1 MGSDLIVIAV
11 AGASGS
17 GKSLLSHTIVDEL
30 GSEYVT
36 VITEDSYYKDHSNM
50 SFEELQHLNY
60 DHPNA
65 FDHDLL
71 VSHLQALKAGK
82 SIEVPIY
89 DYATHR
95 RIEKARAVT
104 SSQRIVVLEGI
115 LLLNDAQ
122 LRELTDI
129 KIFVD
134 TPMDISFIRRLKRD
148 VLERGR
154 TMESVIT
161 QYENTVRP
169 MFLKFIEPSKR
180 YADIIVPHG
189 GKNRIAIEM
198 IQAKMR
204 DLLQTGAVKPLKVVG

>member
-1 MGSDLIVIAV
+1 
-11 AGASGS
+11 
-17 GKSLLSHTIVDEL
+17 
-30 GSEYVT
+30 
-36 VITEDSYYKDHSNM
+36 
-50 SFEELQHLNY
+50 
-60 DHPNA
+60 
-65 FDHDLL
+65 
-71 VSHLQALKAGK
+71 
-82 SIEVPIY
+82 
-89 DYATHR
+89 
-95 RIEKARAVT
+95 
-104 SSQRIVVLEGI
+104 
-115 LLLNDAQ
+115 
-122 LRELTDI
+122 
-129 KIFVD
+129 
-134 TPMDISFIRRLKRD
+134 MDISFIRRLKRD

>member
-1 MGSDLIVIAV
+1 M
-11 AGASGS
+11 
-17 GKSLLSHTIVDEL
+17 
-30 GSEYVT
+30 
-36 VITEDSYYKDHSNM
+36 
-50 SFEELQHLNY
+50 
-60 DHPNA
+60 
-65 FDHDLL
+65 
-71 VSHLQALKAGK
+71 
-82 SIEVPIY
+82 
-89 DYATHR
+89 
-95 RIEKARAVT
+95 
-104 SSQRIVVLEGI
+104 
-115 LLLNDAQ
+115 NDAQ

-148 VLERGR
+148 ILERGR

-189 GKNRIAIEM
+189 GKNRIAIEV